1 MTAIPTYLSEV
12 PPDTDVSAID
22 VGARLLGVDETFE
35 QGYNLARVCEAK
47 DSFGLPVY
55 PTVAVLMPRRS
66 TKTTSIWCLLLGRC
80 ATIPGYRVVTTAQD
94 GTRAGNKM
102 REMMRELEAHGF
114 EDSGT
119 GTLRW
124 SNGRERIEFANG
136 SVVWVVPPNSG
147 AFRSEAADLMLFD
160 ESGELDADK
169 SADLL
174 AGALPLMDTRPMG
187 QVIIAGTPAEDRVGL
202 LWDTLQ
208 EARTGEEESTGI
220 VDYSIR
226 DDEEA
231 VYEDEHGKLQVDE
244 EILSRVHP
252 GIGTLTSLAKIKSRL
267 NKMGRLMFERE
278 YLCRFPF
285 DSTTHALNLAHWEAG
300 ASEMFE
306 RPERVGIAYDVPQDG
321 ASGALVAV
329 WRDRMHRPVVEV
341 LAFDKGTAWLP
352 RAVQQ
357 AHNKHKR
364 YAVAY
369 DNIGPNVDVATSVA
383 MLRPKPRLNSLGTK
397 EIMAAAQ
404 RFSEAVNANG
414 VVHFDQPD
422 LNAAVEN
429 AGWRDVLRSGRAFG
443 KRDQKGAPIN
453 CLVAASLALWAYD
466 QTREGGAALP
476 I

>member
-1 MTAIPTYLSEV
+1 MAIPTYLSEV
-12 PPDTDVSAID
+12 PPDTDVSAAET
-22 VGARLLGVDETFE
+22 GARLLGVSLFE
-35 QGYNLARVCEAK
+35 QGLNVARVCEAK
-47 DSFGLPVY
+47 DSFGLPLY

-66 TKTTSIWCLLLGRC
+66 TKTTSIWCLILGRC

-114 EDSGT
+114 EDSGM
-119 GTLRW
+119 GVLRW
-124 SNGRERIEFANG
+124 SNGRERIEFTNG
-136 SVVWVVPPNSG
+136 SVVWVVAPNSG

-160 ESGELDADK
+160 ESGELDAEK

-174 AGALPLMDTRPMG
+174 AGALPLLDTRPLG
-187 QVIIAGTPAEDRVGL
+187 QAIIAGTPAEDRVGL

-208 EARTGEEESTGI
+208 EARTGEEETTGI

-231 VYEDEHGKLQVDE
+231 VYEDEDGKLQVDE
-244 EILSRVHP
+244 EILARVHP

-267 NKMGRLMFERE
+267 NKMGRLLFERE

-285 DSTTHALNLAHWEAG
+285 DSTTHAINLHNWEAG
-300 ASEMFE
+300 ASEFVE

-321 ASGALVAV
+321 SSGALVAV
-329 WRDRMHRPVVEV
+329 WRDADGVPVVEV
-341 LAFDKGTAWLP
+341 LAFEGGTQWLP
-352 RAVQQ
+352 RAVQA
-357 AHNKHKR
+357 AHAKHTR

-369 DNIGPNVDVATSVA
+369 DNIGPNVDIATAVRQ
-383 MLRPKPRLNSLGTK
+383 MRPAPRLQALGTK

-404 RFSEAVNANG
+404 RFANEIASNG
-414 VVHFDQPD
+414 IRHFDQAD

-443 KRDQKGAPIN
+443 KRNQRGAPIN
-453 CLVAASLALWAYD
+453 TLVAASLALWQYD
-466 QTREGGAALP
+466 QTREGGAVLP